1 MRKFVSIFLIM
12 LVCMTSIVS
21 CTQEGIEPSDSNTE
35 KHTCNMKLIGSI
47 HHYDEV
53 GTKAEASASIWAD
66 SSIIYLRM
74 ASPLGATTGEA
85 IYDLETDVWTISY
98 YGSLYEDQTT
108 DCVAYYFENMT
119 EASVSNFI
127 LNENSAIYEDLQAS
141 YIFQGGDLIVTA
153 NLSPKTGRIR
163 FSGDVGKELKIYG
176 ISHYSTYDL
185 NTDILTIS
193 AEPFKIK
200 VQDDG
205 YTPYFYGFFTDED
218 EPNVK
223 VWIDAKEAYTKF
235 CSQSIFQ
242 AGQSGKLTIP
252 TENAHNGWIDGLH
265 FNVNGARF
273 KMVAVEGGKFVM
285 GDSNSDSEY
294 YKSHNVTLT
303 GFCIGETEVTNLLYS
318 RITNSSGTVS
328 NPDKPYSNLYHYA
341 AIDKI
346 SALNSVTST
355 IFSLPTEAQWE
366 FAAKGG
372 VKSKG
377 FAYSG
382 SDNIDEVAWYYSNS
396 GSAQKV
402 KQKRPNELGLYDMTG
417 NVQEWVCD
425 YYAPYPASNQVDPNV
440 KYPGT
445 GTENYVR
452 RGGCYNSKASVCY
465 NHSRSYYNSYDNYTG
480 FRLALNWN

>member
-1 MRKFVSIFLIM
+1 
-12 LVCMTSIVS
+12 MTSIVS
-21 CTQEGIEPSDSNTE
+21 CTQESHEPCVSKTE
-35 KHTCNMKLIGSI
+35 KRTCNMKLIGSI
-47 HHYDEV
+47 YHYDEV
-53 GTKAEASASIWAD
+53 GTKAEAPASTWAD

-74 ASPLGATTGEA
+74 TSPLGATTGEA
-85 IYDLETDVWTISY
+85 IYDLETDAWTISY
-98 YGSLYEDQTT
+98 YGSLYEDQTS

-163 FSGDVGKELKIYG
+163 FSGDAGKELKIYG
-176 ISHYSTYDL
+176 ISHYGTYDL
-185 NTDILTIS
+185 NTDIYTIS

-200 VQDDG
+200 VQEDG
-205 YTPYFYGFFTDED
+205 YTPYFYGSFTDTE
-218 EPNVK
+218 EPNIK

-285 GDSNSDSEY
+285 GDPDSDSEY

-318 RITNSSGTVS
+318 RIIKSSANVS
-328 NPDKPYSNLYHYA
+328 DPDMAYYYISHA
-341 AIDKI
+341 
-346 SALNSVTST
+346 SALSKITELNKLLNTA
-355 IFSLPTEAQWE
+355 FNLPTEAQWE

-372 VKSKG
+372 TKSKG
-377 FAYSG
+377 YVYSG
-382 SDNIDEVAWYYSNS
+382 SNNIVEVAWYN
-396 GSAQKV
+396 GNAKAIIQKV
-402 KQKRPNELGLYDMTG
+402 KQKRPNELGIYDMTG
-417 NVQEWVCD
+417 NVMEWVKD
-425 YYAPYPASNQVDPNV
+425 YYAPYPASKQVDPDI

-452 RGGCYNSKASVCY
+452 RGGSYYDGASLCY
-465 NHSRSYYNSYDNYTG
+465 NHTRSKSNLSDIYTG